1 MALLEP
7 NEWKYV
13 GVDGCKGGWFSVGFD
28 EDGDYGVGV
37 AATFADLLDAVP
49 DAELVLVDIPIGL
62 PEGPNERECDPLVR
76 RMLGKPRSSSVF
88 RVPVR
93 HAVQQ
98 AASVPNNH
106 AAASWVQFQATG
118 KKLSLQSFYFS
129 PKISEAN
136 NELATHNGRPR
147 VREIHPELCFWALNG
162 RNSMNL
168 PKRKRRQDA
177 ENLGELER
185 LQVLRRFERQTDGIF
200 RQALNRFQR
209 SDIVGDDVLD
219 ALSAAVTAR
228 LVCTEL
234 DGFRTVPA
242 NPRRDAK
249 GLPMEMVYWLPKSA
263 R

>member
-13 GVDGCKGGWFSVGFD
+13 GADGCKAGWFCAGLDDSWGYGF
-28 EDGDYGVGV
+28 GV

-62 PEGPNERECDPLVR
+62 PDGPDERVCDPLVR
-76 RMLGKPRSSSVF
+76 RMLGQPRSSSVF

-98 AASVPNNH
+98 AAFVPNNH

-129 PKISEAN
+129 PKIAEAN

-162 RNSMNL
+162 GEAMSHSKRSREGEDERLEVLRWYDEEADELLDWVSSNI
-168 PKRKRRQDA
+168 PKRRVAR
-177 ENLGELER
+177 
-185 LQVLRRFERQTDGIF
+185 
-200 RQALNRFQR
+200 
-209 SDIVGDDVLD
+209 DDVVD
-219 ALSAAVTAR
+219 ALAAALTAR
-228 LVCTEL
+228 LACIL
-234 DGFRTVPA
+234 PSGLRTAPT
-242 NPRRDAK
+242 NPPTDAK
-249 GLPMEMVYWLPKSA
+249 GLPMEMVYWLPS
-263 R
+263 